1 MKINNKQN
9 LYLYIGIII
18 ACVIFLNI
26 ISRNWL
32 FKRIDL
38 TDNQM
43 YSLSSSS
50 KNIIKEL
57 DDIFTIKIYFS
68 NDLPG
73 EYGNNKRYLQDIL
86 EEYVSF
92 SNGNIKFEFYE
103 TDNDEDLQEEA
114 RKSGIQPVQLQ
125 VLENDKVEVKQVYM
139 GMSFIF
145 EDKRDV
151 IPVIQTTTGLEYDI
165 TTRIKKLASEKNQNI
180 GILNINNQAPI
191 QNLTQQ
197 LRENFIVRNISL
209 DNPIPENIDLV
220 ILPGVIDSLSESQM
234 GFIDGYYKSGGD
246 FLIAQ
251 NRILTDLQTQQA
263 NPINSNI
270 FDFINKVGI
279 NIEENLVLD
288 QVCGKVNVQQNMG
301 IFRMAVPMDYPF
313 IPIIQKFHDIPI
325 VKDLEQLSLIFPS
338 EITIQD
344 SISNDNLVVSPL
356 FVTSNNSTTMT
367 GFYNLAPDPKQNPI
381 FSQLTES
388 GKTVGSLSQHKWD
401 DTSSSSVIVV
411 SDSKFLT
418 DDGGGAS
425 PENMIFIQNAIDYL
439 FGDDGLIALR
449 SREITSRPLQIVSD
463 NARTTWKWANIVIP
477 FILII
482 MLGFYKFTV
491 ERKRSRFLKAI
502 YDKSD

>member
-9 LYLYIGIII
+9 LYIYIGIIT
-18 ACVIFLNI
+18 ACVILLNLV
-26 ISRNWL
+26 SRNWL

-43 YSLSSSS
+43 YSLSTSS
-50 KNIIKEL
+50 KNIIKGL
-57 DDIFTIKIYFS
+57 DDVFTIKIYFS

-86 EEYVSF
+86 EEYVSS

-180 GILNINNQAPI
+180 GILNINNQASL

-197 LRENFIVRNISL
+197 LRENFIVRNINL

-220 ILPGVIDSLSESQM
+220 ILPGVIDSLSENQM
-234 GFIDGYYKSGGD
+234 EIINKYYKAGGD
-246 FLIAQ
+246 FLIGQ

-270 FDFINKVGI
+270 FDFIGQMGI
-279 NIEENLVLD
+279 EIKENLVLD

-313 IPIIQKFHDIPI
+313 IPIIQNFSDIPI

-338 EITIQD
+338 EIMIQD
-344 SISNDNLVVSPL
+344 SIANDDLDVFPL
-356 FVTSNNSTTMT
+356 FNSSNKSTTMT

-388 GKTVGSLSQHKWD
+388 EKIVGALSKKTWGES
-401 DTSSSSVIVV
+401 SSSSVIVV

-418 DDGGGAS
+418 DDGGSAS
-425 PENMIFIQNAIDYL
+425 PENMIFIQNSIDYL
-439 FGDDGLIALR
+439 FGDDGLIELR
-449 SREITSRPLQIVSD
+449 SREITSRPLESISD
-463 NARTTWKWANIVIP
+463 NLRTTWKWANIFIP

-482 MLGFYKFTV
+482 ILGFYKFTQ
-491 ERKRSRFLKAI
+491 ERKRSRLLKAI
-502 YDKSD
+502 YDQAA

>member
-9 LYLYIGIII
+9 LYIYIGIITVCI
-18 ACVIFLNI
+18 ILLNI
-26 ISRNWL
+26 VSRNWI

-38 TDNQM
+38 TDNKM
-43 YSLSSSS
+43 YSLSTSSE
-50 KNIIKEL
+50 NIIKKL

-73 EYGNNKRYLQDIL
+73 EYGNNRRYLQDIL
-86 EEYVSF
+86 EEYVAS

-151 IPVIQTTTGLEYDI
+151 IPIIQTTTGLEYDI

-180 GILNINNQAPI
+180 GILNINNQAAV

-209 DNPIPENIDLV
+209 DNSIPENIDLV
-220 ILPGVIDSLSESQM
+220 IFPGIIDSLPDNQM
-234 GFIDGYYKSGGD
+234 SFINEYYESGGD
-246 FLIAQ
+246 FLIGQ
-251 NRILTDLQTQQA
+251 NRIFTDLQTQQA
-263 NPINSNI
+263 SPIQSNI
-270 FDFINKVGI
+270 FDFLSKAGI
-279 NIEENLVLD
+279 EIEENLVLD
-288 QVCGKVNVQQNMG
+288 KVCGKVNVQQNMG

-313 IPIIQKFHDIPI
+313 IPIIQKFYNSSI
-325 VKDLEQLSLIFPS
+325 VKDLEQVSLIFPS

-344 SISNDNLVVSPL
+344 SVVNDNLIVTPL
-356 FVTSNNSTTMT
+356 FSSSNNSTTMT

-388 GKTVGSLSQHKWD
+388 GKTVGALSEKKWSD
-401 DTSSSSVIVV
+401 SSSSSVIIV

-418 DDGGGAS
+418 DDGGAAS
-425 PENMIFIQNAIDYL
+425 LENMIFIQNAIDYL
-439 FGDDGLIALR
+439 FGDNDLIALR
-449 SREITSRPLQIVSD
+449 SREITSRPLEIISD
-463 NARTTWKWANIVIP
+463 NARTTWKWANIFVP

-482 MLGFYKFTV
+482 IVGFYKFTM
-491 ERKRSRFLKAI
+491 ERKRSKFLKAI
-502 YDKSD
+502 YDETT